1 MIKAAV
7 AFLVVSLSFSGVSI
21 AEDVSYDYVRLNYVN
36 TELDLGPVDVDGD
49 GLELDGSFSFAQKRA
64 FAFGTYSDVEFDG
77 DVDASR
83 LDLGGGYRH
92 AIRPR
97 IDLVGRVGYTRTDVS
112 ASGVDADD
120 DGLLF
125 SGGVR
130 SRMTNKIE
138 GRAALNYRMMDESD
152 NNTEFE
158 FGGDYYVTERIS
170 VAAALCLGDDMTTW
184 SFGGRYAFQ

>member
-1 MIKAAV
+1 MVRAAV
-7 AFLVVSLSFSGVSI
+7 AILFVGVSVSGVSL
-21 AEDVSYDYVRLNYVN
+21 AEDVSYTYARLNYVN
-36 TELDLGPVDVDGD
+36 TELDVGPVDVDGD
-49 GLELDGSFSFAQKRA
+49 GLQLDGSYGFMKNA
-64 FAFGTYSDVEFDG
+64 FAFGSYSDVEFDG
-77 DVDASR
+77 DVDASQF
-83 LDLGGGYRH
+83 DLGAGYRH

-97 IDLVGRVGYTRTDVS
+97 IDLVGRVGYTRMDVS
-112 ASGVDADD
+112 ASGFDGDD

-130 SRMTNKIE
+130 SRMTDKIE
-138 GRAALNYRMMDESD
+138 GRAALNYRVMDESD
-152 NNTEFE
+152 NDTEFE